1 MNYIKNHTLLQK
13 MRYGIDI
20 NRGCLEMKNIKIA
33 PSILSADF
41 SRLGEEVVAV
51 EKAGADYL
59 HIDVMDGMFVPNIT
73 LGAPV
78 IKSIRGISNLVFDVH
93 LMIENPE
100 RYIEDFVKAGAD
112 IIVVHVEATKHLHR
126 VVQLIKS
133 YGVKVGVSLNPATPV
148 ETLKY
153 IIDDLDMVLVMSVNP
168 GFGGQK
174 FIPSSLK
181 KIKEIRELNSNID
194 IEVDGG
200 ITDETIKECI
210 EAGANIFVA
219 GSYIFS
225 GDYKERISLL
235 KK

>member
-1 MNYIKNHTLLQK
+1 MNS
-13 MRYGIDI
+13 
-20 NRGCLEMKNIKIA
+20 IKIA

-41 SRLGEEVVAV
+41 SRLGEEVVAL
-51 EKAGADYL
+51 ERAGADYV
-59 HIDVMDGMFVPNIT
+59 HIDIMDGMFVPNIS

-78 IKSIRGISNLVFDVH
+78 VKSIRGKSNLIFDVH

-126 VVQLIKS
+126 VIQLIKS

-148 ETLKY
+148 EVLKY

-168 GFGGQK
+168 GFGGQT
-174 FIPSSLK
+174 FISSSLK
-181 KIKEIRELNSNID
+181 KIREIRLLSSEID

-200 ITDETIKECI
+200 ITDETVKACI

-225 GDYKERISLL
+225 GDYCERIKSLRWRDE
-235 KK
+235 